1 MPTIWGPSVWGRR
14 FTRSGDWQLSL
25 DDSGLTVSVADSL
38 LRARID
44 GLGSPTVR
52 MGPFWSIVDL
62 QLDGRR
68 VVLQGIPNRS
78 ARGLA
83 LAFETT
89 LARHVETVRVAR
101 VRTSF
106 DQTAADV
113 EAWAAAFF
121 DAARTHLAA
130 KGWLTRE
137 FRLRWETRKPA
148 GDFDELLNEA
158 SIAEHIEAQNG
169 AVLEAID
176 LWKAGLGGYIAAWN
190 EGHLEKELEACR
202 DFFNR
207 VERSPLTDEQARAV
221 VCFDNRV
228 QVVASAGSGKTS
240 TMVAKAAYA
249 LHRNLV
255 PAEKILL
262 LAFNTD
268 AARELQQR
276 IHDRLLPLGLDGG
289 NVAAQTFHAF
299 GLAVIG
305 RATGRKPAL
314 APWLDSGQDSEQLMR
329 IVDELKDADPI
340 FRTRWDLFRIV
351 LGRDLPAFGQEED
364 DPEDWD
370 QGSKSTGFQTLQ
382 GEVVKSQGERMI
394 ADWLFYNGVRYTYE
408 TRYEHDTTDATH
420 RQYSPDFHYPDI
432 NVYHEHFA
440 LDKGGLPP
448 SEFHG
453 YLDGVI
459 WKRATH
465 QRYGTTLLETTMAG
479 LWDGTAFV
487 HLAKEL
493 TARGIVLDPNP
504 DRPVHGRQPIENG
517 QLVRTFRTFLI
528 HAKSNQLD
536 DDQLRM
542 RLNAQPGTKFRFR
555 HGMFLSL
562 FAVIRKKW
570 DEKLAAENFID
581 FEDMLN
587 VAADHLESGRWDS
600 GYELVMVDEM
610 QDASH
615 ARARLARALVNRPG
629 RHLFAVGDDWQSI
642 NRFAGADLSVM
653 TDFDRWFGDGETL
666 RLERTF
672 RSPQSICDI
681 SSAFIQ
687 KNPAQLAKQVTSSA
701 PEFTPTMK
709 AISVGH
715 ADQFASVLQ
724 DHLEELNRGV
734 QSGAIPAGAG
744 GKVQVRIL
752 GRYRNLLNRVSDG
765 CRQARGHGNNWER
778 LNVGFQTIHGSKGLE
793 ADFIVILGMNTG
805 AYGFPSTINDDPVLR
820 LAMPE
825 GDAFPLAEERRL
837 FYVAMTRAKRSV
849 LLLTIRN
856 KESPFL
862 MELVKDHNLTVH
874 SAEGK
879 ALSTTICPEC
889 NEGFMVQRTARY
901 GPFFGCSRFPKSRHT
916 MKLSR
921 VKNFPDGD
929 NDLPGR

>member
-1 MPTIWGPSVWGRR
+1 MPTIWGPSAWGKR

-25 DDSGLTVSVADSL
+25 DGNELTVSLADSI

-44 GLGSPTVR
+44 ALESPTVR
-52 MGPFWSIVDL
+52 TGPFWSVVDL
-62 QLDGRR
+62 QLGDRL

-83 LAFETT
+83 AAIQTT
-89 LARHVETVRVAR
+89 LARRMGAANVRA
-101 VRTSF
+101 SF
-106 DQTAADV
+106 DETAADV
-113 EAWAAAFF
+113 AAWAAALF
-121 DAARTHLAA
+121 DAARAHLAT

-137 FRLRWETRKPA
+137 FVLQWEAMKPEGSFGA
-148 GDFDELLNEA
+148 LLNEA
-158 SIAEHIEAQNG
+158 SIADHIEAQTG
-169 AVLEAID
+169 TVLEAID
-176 LWKAGLGGYIAAWN
+176 VWKADLGGYVAAWN
-190 EGHLEKELEACR
+190 ENHFQKELRSCR

-262 LAFNTD
+262 LAFNAD
-268 AARELQQR
+268 AATELQQR
-276 IHDRLLPLGLDGG
+276 ILDRLTPLGLDGA

-299 GLAVIG
+299 GLAIIG

-329 IVDELKDADPI
+329 IVDEMKDADPI

-351 LGRDLPAFGQEED
+351 LGRDLPLFGQEED
-364 DPEDWD
+364 HPEDWD
-370 QGSKSTGFQTLQ
+370 VGSKLAGFRTLQ

-408 TRYEHDTTDATH
+408 ARYEHDTADAAH
-420 RQYSPDFHYPDI
+420 RQYSPDFYYPDI

-440 LDKGGLPP
+440 LDKGGRPP
-448 SEFHG
+448 SDFHG

-465 QRYGTTLLETTMAG
+465 QHYGTTLLETTMAG

-487 HLAKEL
+487 YLTKEL
-493 TARGIVLDPNP
+493 TGRGIVLDPNP
-504 DRPVHGRQPIENG
+504 ERPVVGRQPIENA

-528 HAKSNQLD
+528 HAKSNQFD
-536 DDQLRM
+536 DDQLLE
-542 RLNAQPGTKFRFR
+542 RLHAQPGNKFRFR

-562 FAVIRKKW
+562 FAAIRRKW

-587 VAADHLESGRWDS
+587 LAADHLESGRWDS

-653 TDFDRWFGDGETL
+653 TDFDRWFGEAQIL

-687 KNPAQLAKQVTSSA
+687 KNPAQLAKQVTSST
-701 PEFTPTMK
+701 PEFTPTMRVV
-709 AISVGH
+709 SVVH
-715 ADQFASVLQ
+715 ADQFASVLKS
-724 DHLEELNRGV
+724 HLEELNRGV
-734 QSGAIPAGAG
+734 QSGAIPTGTG
-744 GKVQVRIL
+744 GRVQVRIL
-752 GRYRNLLNRVSDG
+752 ARYRHLLNRVSDG
-765 CRQARGHGNNWER
+765 CSPARGHRDNWER

-825 GDAFPLAEERRL
+825 GDPFPLAEERRL

-862 MELVKDHNLTVH
+862 MEIVKDHNLNIH
-874 SAEGK
+874 SAEGMTLTS
-879 ALSTTICPEC
+879 ATCPEC

-901 GPFFGCSRFPKSRHT
+901 GPFLGCSRFPKCRHT
-916 MKLSR
+916 MKYPKS
-921 VKNFPDGD
+921 
-929 NDLPGR
+929 